1 MPLDPQKLLAL
12 HIPDIAQRYTQKD
25 VILYALGIGLGQ
37 DPLDTR
43 QLAFVTEENLK
54 VLPTFAVTLAFSP
67 FWLRDLDTGVDFLK
81 VVHGEESLALHRPLP
96 VHGYVT
102 GRMRVVDVVDKGAG
116 KGALLI
122 CERVLVDEST
132 GEKFATLTET
142 VFCRGDGGFGSAKR
156 ETRPPHPVPDRA
168 PDAVC
173 DLPTRPETALLYRLC
188 GDPNPLHA
196 DPDVARAAGF
206 ERPILHGLATF
217 GVAGHALLRT
227 MCDYQSDRLAAMA
240 GRFTAPVY
248 PGETIRTEM
257 WRDGDIVSFRVR
269 VVERDVVAID
279 NGCAE
284 VR

>member
-1 MPLDPQKLLAL
+1 MPLDPQKLLSL

-25 VILYALGIGLGQ
+25 VILYALGVGLGQ
-37 DPLDTR
+37 DPLDKR
-43 QLAFVTEENLK
+43 QLAFVAGERPK

-67 FWLRDLDTGVDFLK
+67 FWLRDLDTGIDFVK
-81 VVHGEESLALHRPLP
+81 VVHGEESLVLHRPLP
-96 VHGYVT
+96 PHGYVT
-102 GRMRVVDVVDKGAG
+102 GRMRVLDVMDKGAG

-122 CERVLVDEST
+122 CERVLVDEGT

-142 VFCRGDGGFGSAKR
+142 VFCRGDGGFGGAKR
-156 ETRPPHPVPDRA
+156 ETKPPHPIPERP

-173 DLPTRPETALLYRLC
+173 DLPTRPETALLYRLS
-188 GDPNPLHA
+188 GDPNPLHC

-227 MCDYQSDRLAAMA
+227 MCDYAPERLIAMS
-240 GRFTAPVY
+240 GRFSAPVY
-248 PGETIRTEM
+248 PGETIRTQM
-257 WRDGDIVSFRVR
+257 WRDADVVSFQARVAG
-269 VVERDVVAID
+269 RDVVAID
-279 NGCAE
+279 HGRAE